1 MSSPPPGPQ
10 PIVLLLIPVLVCAGL
25 TYAAAMSQQWNV
37 AALFFLLTISLLWV
51 ALSQNAPATNH
62 IRGHTRATKAILART
77 PADLPE
83 MDPYELEEHVAQ
95 VLDALPGWQAST
107 TTASADQGADV
118 IAVSPEGNRV
128 AIQVKHYK
136 SSVGNKAVQEIVAA
150 KAFYDCTFAIV
161 FTSGRGYTKSARA
174 LAKANGVLLWLTKD
188 LMHLQDLANK
198 QELPSEDWL
207 PA

>member
-1 MSSPPPGPQ
+1 MSSPPSGPQ
-10 PIVLLLIPVLVCAGL
+10 LVFLLLIPILVCAWL
-25 TYAAAMSQQWNV
+25 TYTAVMNLQWVAAAF
-37 AALFFLLTISLLWV
+37 FFLLTISLLWV
-51 ALSQNAPATNH
+51 AFSQ
-62 IRGHTRATKAILART
+62 KT
-77 PADLPE
+77 PLPSQPKPLE
-83 MDPYELEEHVAQ
+83 KDIQFTSTLEDFPNMDPYELERHVAI

-128 AIQVKHYK
+128 AIQVKRYK

-161 FTSGRGYTKSARA
+161 FTSGRGYTKSARE

-198 QELPSEDWL
+198 QELPSEDML